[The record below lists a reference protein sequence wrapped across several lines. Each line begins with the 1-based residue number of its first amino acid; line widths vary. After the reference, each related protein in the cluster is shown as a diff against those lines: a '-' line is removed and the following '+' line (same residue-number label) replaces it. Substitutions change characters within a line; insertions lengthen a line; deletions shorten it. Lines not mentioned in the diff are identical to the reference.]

1 MQQNLT
7 YWSYC
12 RRRWTSSC
20 LFLAF
25 RPSTFL
31 QRKIRSASTEK
42 IFISLLLCFCDI
54 GHIPLCHCLITSIW
68 CVLFAIQFHSVL
80 YGDAEYGDSFNV
92 LHNAPFFRFVLL
104 HFLILFL
111 DFFGDFIDFFFQ
123 SQSFLYLRK
132 LVINSLMSRP
142 AEWKRLI
149 SDAYWESLSNHHKQF
164 EW

>member
-1 MQQNLT
+1 MHTEGHSLVTTYSLGTERPFVPLRKLICKKTLRTDRTVDADELQN
-7 YWSYC
+7 
-12 RRRWTSSC
+12 C

-31 QRKIRSASTEK
+31 QRKIP
-42 IFISLLLCFCDI
+42 LLLKILLFRCSFVSVI
-54 GHIPLCHCLITSIW
+54 LVIY
-68 CVLFAIQFHSVL
+68 LFAIVL
-80 YGDAEYGDSFNV
+80 SQVFRVFCLLFSSALDGDAEYGDSFNV

-111 DFFGDFIDFFFQ
+111 NFFQ

-142 AEWKRLI
+142 AE
-149 SDAYWESLSNHHKQF
+149 
-164 EW
+164 